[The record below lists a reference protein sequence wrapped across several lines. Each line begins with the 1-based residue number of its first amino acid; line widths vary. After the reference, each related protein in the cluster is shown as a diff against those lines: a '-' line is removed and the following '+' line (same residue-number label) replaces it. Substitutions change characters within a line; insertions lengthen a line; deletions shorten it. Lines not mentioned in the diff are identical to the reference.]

1 MRVLITGASGQL
13 AQAFIRRFELDGTS
27 FLAPPEA
34 QLDITDDG
42 IVGAAVAAFRPDVII
57 NGAAYNNVDGA
68 EQTPDIAFRV
78 NRDAVA
84 ILTEAARQH
93 EARLVHFGSDYVF
106 DGTSQVPYDE
116 TDATAPLNVY
126 GQSKLEGEAAALAAG
141 PGSLL
146 LRTSWVF
153 GNGTQNFFWKLR
165 EWCRGRK
172 SIRVVWDQIAVPTY
186 TEDIVTVTLKALEQ
200 GLSGRWH
207 LTNSGYAS
215 RFETARVFLREIGAD
230 CTVIPVGSDAFPSP
244 ARRPF
249 FSVMSNRRLT
259 ERLQIRIP
267 DWEDAVARF
276 ARALETAPTDAR

>member
-1 MRVLITGASGQL
+1 MKVLITGASGQL
-13 AQAFIRRFELDGTS
+13 ARAFIRRFQQDGTT

-34 QLDITDDG
+34 QLDITDAG
-42 IVGAAVAAFRPDVII
+42 IVGAAVSAFRPDVII
-57 NGAAYNNVDGA
+57 NGAAYNNVDAA
-68 EQTPDIAFRV
+68 EKTPEVAFRV
-78 NRDAVA
+78 NRDAVG
-84 ILTEAARQH
+84 ILADAARQH
-93 EARLVHFGSDYVF
+93 GVRLVHFGSDYVF
-106 DGTSQVPYDE
+106 DGTTQTPYDE
-116 TDATAPLNVY
+116 TSSTAPLNVY
-126 GQSKLEGEAAALAAG
+126 GQSKLEGEAAALAGG

-153 GNGTQNFFWKLR
+153 GDGTQNFFWKLR
-165 EWCRGRK
+165 EWCRDRK
-172 SIRVVWDQIAVPTY
+172 SIRVVWDQIAAPTY

-207 LTNSGYAS
+207 LTYSGYAS
-215 RFETARVFLREIGAD
+215 RFETARVFLREIGMD

-259 ERLQIRIP
+259 ERLQTRIP

-276 ARALETAPTDAR
+276 ARALEAAPTDAP

>member
-1 MRVLITGASGQL
+1 MKILITGASGQL
-13 AQAFIRRFELDGTS
+13 ARAFIRHFQQDGTP

-34 QLDITDDG
+34 QLDITDAAS
-42 IVGAAVAAFRPDVII
+42 VSAAVAAFRPDVII
-57 NGAAYNNVDGA
+57 NGAAFNNVDSA
-68 EQTPDIAFRV
+68 EKTPEVAFRV

-84 ILTEAARQH
+84 ILADAARRH
-93 EARLVHFGSDYVF
+93 GARLVHFGSDYVF
-106 DGTSQVPYDE
+106 DGMAHTPYDE

-126 GQSKLEGEAAALAAG
+126 GQSKLEGEAAALAGG

-153 GNGTQNFFWKLR
+153 GDGTQNFFWKLR
-165 EWCRGRK
+165 EWSCGRK

-186 TEDIVTVTLKALEQ
+186 TEDIVAVTLKALEQ

-215 RFETARVFLREIGAD
+215 RFESARVFLREIGSD

-259 ERLQIRIP
+259 EHLQIRIP

-276 ARALETAPTDAR
+276 ARALETAPTDTP